1 VILLFWM
8 AAAFAVLVT
17 LLIVLP
23 LVLRRENSARGGR
36 GLAVIAYFSGLGLGY
51 IAVQISFIQ
60 RFVLFLGHPVY
71 ALSVVL
77 LSFLL
82 FSGLG
87 SMSSERLFNK
97 GVLTLGR
104 IIAALAVLLLV
115 YNELLPYVFHSQL
128 ISWPVVAKVALSMA
142 LILPLAFL
150 MGCLFPHGIRMV
162 NRVAPQLT
170 PWAWGANSAT
180 SVLGSIFSLVLAI
193 HVGFSITALVAAV
206 IYALFCLPSGWA
218 LARWSRASQ

>member
-8 AAAFAVLVT
+8 AAAFAVLVS

-23 LVLRRENSARGGR
+23 LVARRENSARGGR

-82 FSGLG
+82 FRRP
-87 SMSSERLFNK
+87 RLDVV
-97 GVLTLGR
+97 GATVPTRVLTLGR
-104 IIAALAVLLLV
+104 IIGALAVLLLV
-115 YNELLPYVFHSQL
+115 YTNSCPTS
-128 ISWPVVAKVALSMA
+128 S
-142 LILPLAFL
+142 
-150 MGCLFPHGIRMV
+150 IR
-162 NRVAPQLT
+162 N
-170 PWAWGANSAT
+170 
-180 SVLGSIFSLVLAI
+180 
-193 HVGFSITALVAAV
+193 
-206 IYALFCLPSGWA
+206 
-218 LARWSRASQ
+218 